1 MKRSLVDRRLVQA
14 KDIEG
19 EPCLTLHRS
28 LQRSIRE
35 TAAKTSGKPQEI
47 FDQALTL
54 VRKVFP
60 DSSAIQVPEP
70 QKWREHQRL
79 LPHVI
84 SLQTAFNEAKEAVQ
98 GSKTFA
104 RLLSDAGMN
113 QWEQGFTRDGL
124 LLLKTAEQVLDAISY
139 KKNGIMRADINVVV
153 ALMYDNTGI
162 STRAE
167 SLRRREQSLSI
178 RTERIGNLREVSQ
191 TEEILLYNARMDYVV
206 SLLQY
211 NQYREAEPILEECL
225 DKYRE
230 WGTPEAKP
238 FEYAKYYH
246 NMSFVR
252 MYQKRWE
259 EAIRMSRLGV
269 QYMGMSGTVAL
280 TLRFEFDLACITLQ
294 SGDVDSAFEL
304 HKQVLEQRITV
315 CGKTNENTL
324 QSYYALGALH
334 EIRAEFEEAE

>member
-14 KDIEG
+14 KEIEG

-84 SLQTAFNEAKEAVQ
+84 SLQTTFNEAKEAVQ
-98 GSKTFA
+98 GSTTFA

-124 LLLKTAEQVLDAISY
+124 LLLKTAEQVLDAIAY
-139 KKNGIMRADINVVV
+139 EKNGIMRADINVVV

-167 SLRRREQSLSI
+167 SLRRREQTLSI
-178 RTERIGNLREVSQ
+178 RRERIEQLKEVSQ
-191 TEEILLYNARMDYVV
+191 TEEILVYNAWMDYIV

-211 NQYREAEPILEECL
+211 NQYREAEPTLEKCL
-225 DKYRE
+225 GKYRD
-230 WGTPEAKP
+230 WGTPEEIP

-252 MYQKRWE
+252 MYQNRWE
-259 EAIRMSRLGV
+259 EAIQVGRLGV
-269 QYMGMSGTVAL
+269 QYMGMSGQESL
-280 TLRFEFDLACITLQ
+280 MLRYEFDLACITLQ

-304 HKQVLEQRITV
+304 HKQVLNQRIIV

>member
-35 TAAKTSGKPQEI
+35 TAAKTPGKPQEI

-84 SLQTAFNEAKEAVQ
+84 SLQTTFIEAKETVQ
-98 GSKTFA
+98 GSKKFA

-139 KKNGIMRADINVVV
+139 EKNGIMRADINVVV

-167 SLRRREQSLSI
+167 SLRRREQTLSI
-178 RTERIGNLREVSQ
+178 RTERVEKYKEVSQ
-191 TEEILLYNARMDYVV
+191 TEEILLYNAWMDKVV

-211 NQYREAEPILEECL
+211 NQYTEAEPNLKKCL
-225 DKYRE
+225 DK
-230 WGTPEAKP
+230 
-238 FEYAKYYH
+238 
-246 NMSFVR
+246 
-252 MYQKRWE
+252 
-259 EAIRMSRLGV
+259 
-269 QYMGMSGTVAL
+269 
-280 TLRFEFDLACITLQ
+280 
-294 SGDVDSAFEL
+294 
-304 HKQVLEQRITV
+304 
-315 CGKTNENTL
+315 
-324 QSYYALGALH
+324 
-334 EIRAEFEEAE
+334 

>member
-14 KDIEG
+14 KEIEG

-35 TAAKTSGKPQEI
+35 TAAQTSGKPQEI
-47 FDQALTL
+47 FDQTLTL

-79 LPHVI
+79 LPHVM
-84 SLQTAFNEAKEAVQ
+84 SLQSTFVEAKDAIQ
-98 GSKTFA
+98 GSTTFA

-139 KKNGIMRADINVVV
+139 EKNGIMRADINVVI

-167 SLRRREQSLSI
+167 SLRRREQTLTI
-178 RTERIGNLREVSQ
+178 RRERIENLKEASH
-191 TEEILLYNARMDYVV
+191 TEEILLYNAWMDYVV

-211 NQYREAEPILEECL
+211 NQYREAEPTLEKCL

-230 WGTPEAKP
+230 WGTTEAIP

-252 MYQKRWE
+252 MYQKRWK
-259 EAIRMSRLGV
+259 EAIRLGRLGV
-269 QYMGMSGTVAL
+269 QYMGMSGKESL
-280 TLRFEFDLACITLQ
+280 MLRYTFDLACITLQ
-294 SGDVDSAFEL
+294 SGDVNSAFEL
-304 HKQVLEQRITV
+304 HKWVLEQRIVV
-315 CGKTNENTL
+315 CGKSNENTL

-334 EIRAEFEEAE
+334 EIRTEFEEAE

>member
-35 TAAKTSGKPQEI
+35 TAAKTPGKPQEI

-79 LPHVI
+79 LPHVV
-84 SLQTAFNEAKEAVQ
+84 SLQTAFNEAQEAVQ
-98 GSKTFA
+98 GSKIFA

-139 KKNGIMRADINVVV
+139 KKNGTMRADINVVV

-167 SLRRREQSLSI
+167 SLRRREQTLNI
-178 RTERIGNLREVSQ
+178 RTQRIGNLKEVSQ
-191 TEEILLYNARMDYVV
+191 TEAILLYNAQMDYVV

-211 NQYREAEPILEECL
+211 NRYREAEPILERCL
-225 DKYRE
+225 ERYHE
-230 WGTPEAKP
+230 WGTPEEIP

-252 MYQKRWE
+252 MYQQRWE
-259 EAIRMSRLGV
+259 EAIRVGKLGV
-269 QYMGMSGTVAL
+269 RYMRMSGNEAL

-294 SGDVDSAFEL
+294 SGLADSALEL
-304 HKQVLEQRITV
+304 HKQVLEQRIIV

-324 QSYYALGALH
+324 ASYYALGTLH
-334 EIRAEFEEAE
+334 EMRAEFEEAE

>member
-60 DSSAIQVPEP
+60 DSSVIQVPEP

-84 SLQTAFNEAKEAVQ
+84 SLQTTFIEAKEAIQ

-139 KKNGIMRADINVVV
+139 EKSGIMRANINVVV
-153 ALMYDNTGI
+153 ALMHDNTGI

-167 SLRRREQSLSI
+167 SLRRREQTLSI
-178 RTERIGNLREVSQ
+178 RRERIESLKEASQ
-191 TEEILLYNARMDYVV
+191 TEEILLYNAWMDYVV

-211 NQYREAEPILEECL
+211 NQYREAEPILEKCL

-230 WGTPEAKP
+230 WGTPETIP

-252 MYQKRWE
+252 MYQNRWE
-259 EAIRMSRLGV
+259 EAIRVGRLGV
-269 QYMGMSGTVAL
+269 RYMGMSGKEAL
-280 TLRFEFDLACITLQ
+280 TLRYEFDLACITLQ
-294 SGDVDSAFEL
+294 SGDVNSAFEL
-304 HKQVLEQRITV
+304 HKQVLEKRIIV

-324 QSYYALGALH
+324 QSYYALGTLY

>member
-35 TAAKTSGKPQEI
+35 TAAKTSGKPQET

-84 SLQTAFNEAKEAVQ
+84 SLQTTFIEAKEAIQ

-139 KKNGIMRADINVVV
+139 EKSGIMRANINVVV
-153 ALMYDNTGI
+153 ALMHDNTGI

-167 SLRRREQSLSI
+167 SLRRREQTLSI
-178 RTERIGNLREVSQ
+178 RRERIESLKEASQ
-191 TEEILLYNARMDYVV
+191 TEEILLYNAWMDYVV

-211 NQYREAEPILEECL
+211 NQYREAEPILEKCL

-230 WGTPEAKP
+230 WGTPEAIP

-259 EAIRMSRLGV
+259 EAIRVGRLGV
-269 QYMGMSGTVAL
+269 RYMGMSGKEAL
-280 TLRFEFDLACITLQ
+280 TLRYEFDLACITLQ
-294 SGDVDSAFEL
+294 SGDVNSAFEL
-304 HKQVLEQRITV
+304 HKHVLEKRIIV

-324 QSYYALGALH
+324 QSYYALGTLH

>member
-35 TAAKTSGKPQEI
+35 TAAKTSGKPQET

-84 SLQTAFNEAKEAVQ
+84 SLQTTFIEAKEAIQ

-139 KKNGIMRADINVVV
+139 EKSGIMRANINVVV
-153 ALMYDNTGI
+153 ALMHDNTGI

-167 SLRRREQSLSI
+167 SLRRREQTLSI
-178 RTERIGNLREVSQ
+178 RRERIESLKEASQ
-191 TEEILLYNARMDYVV
+191 TEEILLYNAWMDYVV

-211 NQYREAEPILEECL
+211 NQYREAEPILEKCL

-230 WGTPEAKP
+230 WGTPEAIP

-259 EAIRMSRLGV
+259 EAIRVGKEGGGGFVSVCL
-269 QYMGMSGTVAL
+269 VA
-280 TLRFEFDLACITLQ
+280 
-294 SGDVDSAFEL
+294 G
-304 HKQVLEQRITV
+304 
-315 CGKTNENTL
+315 
-324 QSYYALGALH
+324 GASPPTTFAQLL
-334 EIRAEFEEAE
+334 IG

>member
-35 TAAKTSGKPQEI
+35 TAAKTSGKPQET

-84 SLQTAFNEAKEAVQ
+84 SLQTTFIEAKEAIQ

-139 KKNGIMRADINVVV
+139 EKSGIMRANINVVV
-153 ALMYDNTGI
+153 ALMHDNTGI

-167 SLRRREQSLSI
+167 SLRRRAQTLSI
-178 RTERIGNLREVSQ
+178 RRERIESLKEASQ
-191 TEEILLYNARMDYVV
+191 TEEILLYNAWMDYVV

-211 NQYREAEPILEECL
+211 NQYREAEPILEKCL

-230 WGTPEAKP
+230 WGTPEAIP

-259 EAIRMSRLGV
+259 EAIRVGRLGV
-269 QYMGMSGTVAL
+269 RYMGMSGKEAL
-280 TLRFEFDLACITLQ
+280 TLRYEFDLACITLQ
-294 SGDVDSAFEL
+294 SGDVNSAFEL
-304 HKQVLEQRITV
+304 HEHVLEKRIIV

-324 QSYYALGALH
+324 QSYYALGTLH

>member
-84 SLQTAFNEAKEAVQ
+84 SLQTTFIEAKEAVQ

-124 LLLKTAEQVLDAISY
+124 LLLKTAEQILDAISY
-139 KKNGIMRADINVVV
+139 EKNGIMRADINVVV

-162 STRAE
+162 SSRAE
-167 SLRRREQSLSI
+167 SLRRREQTLSI
-178 RTERIGNLREVSQ
+178 RTERIENLKEVPQ
-191 TEEILLYNARMDYVV
+191 TEEILLYNAWMDYVV

-211 NQYREAEPILEECL
+211 NQYREAEPILEKCL

-230 WGTPEAKP
+230 WGTPEAIP
-238 FEYAKYYH
+238 FEYAKYHH

-259 EAIRMSRLGV
+259 EAIREGRLGV
-269 QYMGMSGTVAL
+269 RYMRMAGKEAL
-280 TLRFEFDLACITLQ
+280 TLRYEFDLACITLQ
-294 SGDVDSAFEL
+294 SGDVNSAFER
-304 HKQVLEQRITV
+304 HQQVLEQRIIV